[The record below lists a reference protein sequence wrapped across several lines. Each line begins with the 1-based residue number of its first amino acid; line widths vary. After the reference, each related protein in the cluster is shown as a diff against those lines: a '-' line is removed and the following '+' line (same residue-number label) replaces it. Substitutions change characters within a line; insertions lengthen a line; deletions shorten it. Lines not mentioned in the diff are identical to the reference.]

1 MSNVTLYGTVGTSVE
16 SGTTATG
23 HPTAQFRLALNHRY
37 FQSKSNEWI
46 TGPTSWVTVLAYRRL
61 AQNLHT
67 SVGKGDRVIVTGRL
81 SVREWQAQDGS
92 RGRTVEIVAE
102 SVGPDLRFMTCNAR
116 KADSGADLP
125 GHSSAQDAS
134 AEHLA
139 SEHGGDGLGEA
150 ELGQGAH
157 DAREC
162 SSSSAGCEAGGPSG
176 LTAGGGFE
184 ESGAAPDFGLS
195 PDERRASSL
204 SAA

>member
-1 MSNVTLYGTVGTSVE
+1 MSNVTLYGTVGTAVE

-61 AQNLHT
+61 AQNLNT

-92 RGRTVEIVAE
+92 KGRTVEIVAE

-116 KADSGADLP
+116 KADLGGGSPYGGEHPGCEP
-125 GHSSAQDAS
+125 GHESCGEHLS
-134 AEHLA
+134 AEHA
-139 SEHGGDGLGEA
+139 PGGCSEADGSVPGHRSGDGGACGSPGAEHGFGGD
-150 ELGQGAH
+150 
-157 DAREC
+157 
-162 SSSSAGCEAGGPSG
+162 
-176 LTAGGGFE
+176 
-184 ESGAAPDFGLS
+184 ESAPDFGLS
-195 PDERRASSL
+195 ADERHVSSL